1 MTEKKKLTP
10 QERGEMF
17 QEAYVKLCEEWKC
30 QHVPFP
36 TSRQEG
42 KIIIVEAGLQVMVND
57 D

>member
-1 MTEKKKLTP
+1 MTKDKLTP

-17 QEAYVKLCEEWKC
+17 QEAYEKLCEKWKC

-36 TSRQEG
+36 QARQEG

-57 D
+57 E